1 MTDIPTW
8 EPWLGQWQKVRP
20 DIDPSKFAINGRLI
34 RLLRS
39 FERQREKLLESIGL
53 TLETSDLLISLLRSG
68 APEGLSATE
77 LRSAATF
84 PIDTS
89 SAMTYR
95 IDRAQSLGL
104 VERRRSDTD
113 RRGVIISLTER
124 GRDLAQKDVEL
135 HMTLMDTL
143 LADFS
148 DTERAT
154 LSELLGRFL
163 VACDEVS

>member
-1 MTDIPTW
+1 MTDIHTG
-8 EPWLGQWQKVRP
+8 ETWLGQRQKVRP
-20 DIDPSKFAINGRLI
+20 DIDTAKFAINVRLI
-34 RLLRS
+34 RLLPS
-39 FERQREKLLESIGL
+39 IEPQRETRLGSMGL
-53 TLETSDLLISLLRSG
+53 TLEPSDLLISLLRSG
-68 APEGLSATE
+68 APAGLSATE

-104 VERRRSDTD
+104 VERRRSETD
-113 RRGVIISLTER
+113 RRGVIISLTDR

-143 LADFS
+143 LAD
-148 DTERAT
+148 
-154 LSELLGRFL
+154 
-163 VACDEVS
+163 